1 MQVYVDGSG
10 GPKSK
15 YGFFIKDT
23 GKSLCQSLPGIT
35 NNEAEYRAIV
45 AALKE
50 IGNTEKHIT
59 IYSDSQLVVN
69 QIKQEYG
76 INKDHLRDLAREI
89 WEMLAKLPNCDL
101 VWIPRKE
108 NIAGKMLGS

>member
-23 GKSLCQSLPGIT
+23 GKSLCQSLPDMT
-35 NNEAEYRAIV
+35 NNVGEYRAII

-50 IGNTEKHIT
+50 IGPTEEHIT
-59 IYSDSQLVVN
+59 IYSDSETVVN
-69 QIKQEYG
+69 QINHKYG
-76 INKDHLRDLAREI
+76 INKDHLRDLARAV
-89 WEMLAKLPNCDL
+89 WEMLPKFPNCTL
-101 VWIPRKE
+101 VWIPREK
-108 NIAGKMLGS
+108 NLAGKMLGS